1 LIVTRL
7 LMGFVAIAAISASV
21 AVAVFASAF
30 ALFALVQPYVGSAG
44 GGAVVAG
51 AFALI
56 ALIVGL
62 IAMPRRKR
70 RRAEGPSGVAEDLM
84 DLVRD
89 KPLAAAGVALAAG
102 VMAMRNPR
110 VITEVARAF
119 FGERNRKRR
128 KDQRD

>member
-21 AVAVFASAF
+21 VVAIFAAAF

-51 AFALI
+51 VFALI

-62 IAMPRRKR
+62 IAMPRRR
-70 RRAEGPSGVAEDLM
+70 RRRGEGPSGVAEDLM

-89 KPLAAAGVALAAG
+89 KPLASAGVALAAG
-102 VMAMRNPR
+102 IMAMRNPR
-110 VITEVARAF
+110 VIGEVIRAF
-119 FGERNRKRR
+119 RSDRR
-128 KDQRD
+128 KKD